1 MPTNLPADLEA
12 EKIILGNCLL
22 TDSALP
28 LGDLP
33 ETVFHS
39 GQNRM
44 IARSIRALA
53 EKKIPV
59 TILEVVRDLEANKST
74 VPASYVSELI
84 DGISTNGTVEYYR
97 KRLHELAE
105 QREILQA
112 GENIGAAIEHG
123 ESTEEIIERAR
134 TIVER
139 ATIPKEVKTAAQ
151 GKYPTLPE
159 SAWHPLALRYRDL
172 MAPTTNAP
180 DSFHLACFLTVFGA
194 TLHRSV
200 YTVISERL
208 YPNMFTVLVGD
219 PGDSRKTSSMK
230 KAFRFFKGASTDME
244 IIRGVD
250 SAESFK
256 KDVARFQGRDIPEEK
271 RSPVIVQISELRSLI
286 AKANKTGAEN
296 IIPTLCDA
304 YDGEPLE
311 GRAASS
317 TSSSPE
323 PYISFQ
329 MGSSKPY
336 IQCFKRSDLEGGA
349 GSRIAFIFGWPK
361 KRIAYPPPPDEE
373 MYKSLVGELREVINY
388 WRNTGPR
395 ELCLTPAAHKMW
407 ESFYEDELPK
417 WEPEDEFLRSLS
429 RRYDQYALKTAMD
442 YAALD
447 MSPEV
452 TPNHLTCGIMYVQF
466 ILHTLRY
473 VFDDYNVPRWVQEER
488 RLVETVKDAMPRG
501 IRRRELQRKFSA
513 LGAETFNRHMKAL
526 ISSEGPL
533 TEHSIGKKVWLSF
546 TE

>member
-1 MPTNLPADLEA
+1 MPSTFPSDLEA

-22 TDSALP
+22 TDSAVP

-39 GQNRM
+39 SHNRM
-44 IARSIRALA
+44 IARVIRTLA
-53 EKKIPV
+53 ENKIPV
-59 TILEVVRDLEANKST
+59 TILEVVRDLEKNKSA
-74 VPASYVSELI
+74 VPASYVSGLI

-97 KRLHELAE
+97 KRITELAG

-112 GENIGAAIEHG
+112 GENLGAAIEHG
-123 ESTEEIIERAR
+123 ESTDEIIERAR

-139 ATIPKEVKTAAQ
+139 AKLPEEIKKPTT

-159 SAWHPLALRYRDL
+159 AAWHPLALRYRDL

-244 IIRGVD
+244 IIRGID

-256 KDVARFQGRDIPEEK
+256 KDVARFQGRDIPEDK

-373 MYKSLVGELREVINY
+373 QYKSLVSDLKEVINY
-388 WRNTGPR
+388 WRNMGPR
-395 ELCLTPAAHKMW
+395 ELTLTPAAHKTW
-407 ESFYEDELPK
+407 ESFYEEELPR

-429 RRYDQYALKTAMD
+429 RRYDQYALKTALD

-447 MSPEV
+447 MSREI

-466 ILHTLRY
+466 ILHTLKY
-473 VFDDYNVPRWVQEER
+473 VFDDYQVPRWVTEEHA
-488 RLVETVKDAMPRG
+488 LVDRVKASMPRG
-501 IRRRELQRKFSA
+501 MRRRDLQRTFTN
-513 LGAETFNRHMKAL
+513 GAEAFNRHMKAL

-533 TEHSIGKKVWLSF
+533 IEKEKGNRKWLYF
-546 TE
+546 FE